1 MIKILLLIDYSSEF
15 DRKLLRGLVQYSKE
29 NGPWLFYRLPSY
41 YSTMHGE
48 QGILKWAKEWKADA
62 IIGQWNNDTIDLQ
75 KELNIP
81 VVLQNYH
88 HRSVTYSNLTGDY
101 KGTGRMAAQFF
112 AKRMFRNFA
121 YFGVKGVVWSDERC
135 EGYRQEVKRIGGEF
149 FSFESDKQEDEI
161 RMEASQWL
169 QQLPKPVALFCCD
182 DAHALFIS
190 ETCKMTNIPIPEE
203 IALLGVD
210 NDELMCNISD
220 PPISSI
226 ELEVERG
233 GYSIGRLIHQQIKK
247 EHEGTFNIVI
257 NPIRIELR
265 QSTEKHNIKDPYILE
280 VVKYIESH
288 YSSDLTIESL
298 LANIPLSRRN
308 FEVKFK
314 NALNTSIYQYILNCR
329 CNHLADLLLT
339 TDRPLAD
346 LAMEVGFTDYNTLP
360 GFSKNSKDVHLL
372 NTGRKR
378 LDKDKINAF

>member
-41 YSTMHGE
+41 YSAMHGE

-161 RMEASQWL
+161 RMEDSRWL
-169 QQLPKPVALFCCD
+169 QELPKSVALFC
-182 DAHALFIS
+182 
-190 ETCKMTNIPIPEE
+190 
-203 IALLGVD
+203 
-210 NDELMCNISD
+210 
-220 PPISSI
+220 
-226 ELEVERG
+226 
-233 GYSIGRLIHQQIKK
+233 
-247 EHEGTFNIVI
+247 
-257 NPIRIELR
+257 
-265 QSTEKHNIKDPYILE
+265 
-280 VVKYIESH
+280 
-288 YSSDLTIESL
+288 
-298 LANIPLSRRN
+298 
-308 FEVKFK
+308 
-314 NALNTSIYQYILNCR
+314 
-329 CNHLADLLLT
+329 
-339 TDRPLAD
+339 
-346 LAMEVGFTDYNTLP
+346 
-360 GFSKNSKDVHLL
+360 
-372 NTGRKR
+372 
-378 LDKDKINAF
+378 